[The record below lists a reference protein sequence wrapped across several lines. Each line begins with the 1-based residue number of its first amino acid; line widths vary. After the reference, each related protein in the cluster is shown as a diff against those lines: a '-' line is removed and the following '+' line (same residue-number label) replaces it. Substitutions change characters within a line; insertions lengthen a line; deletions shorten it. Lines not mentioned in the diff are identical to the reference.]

1 MTTAGPRDRPRPR
14 WRRLPWRKLLGWVAL
29 TGALSWSALSYGLHR
44 YGADRR
50 PTEGR
55 WDAIIVLGS
64 RVFPPRTPGTAMTA
78 RVTLAAELFHA
89 GRADVLVLTGGVGD
103 AGVAES
109 EVAAELAESLGV
121 PREAM
126 VLERAST
133 STEGNAEHAA
143 RVFEG
148 RRVLV
153 VTDAYHV
160 LRSERVFARYF
171 AEVQGVGAINPRV
184 WPTVRGA
191 LREVPALASYALL
204 GRL

>member
-1 MTTAGPRDRPRPR
+1 MATGPDPDALTS
-14 WRRLPWRKLLGWVAL
+14 RRRRIPWRKLLGWGTLAV
-29 TGALSWSALSYGLHR
+29 ALSWSGLSYGLHR
-44 YGADRR
+44 YGAGRR

-55 WDAIIVLGS
+55 WDAIVVLGS

-78 RVTLAAELFHA
+78 RVTLAVELFHD

-126 VLERAST
+126 VLEHAST

-143 RVFEG
+143 RAFEG

-171 AEVQGVGAINPRV
+171 DEAHGVGAVNPRM

-191 LREVPALASYALL
+191 LREVPALLGYAVL